1 MHTRTLSESSELGY
15 LNKKYKIKMPTSEY
29 LQVIS
34 SILTTCLLLFVLRT
48 DDFLSIFLFVILLLG
63 NTIQV
68 LMLLKRIL
76 RNNNELEITENKIK
90 INHIEVPLQKI
101 EKIIIQ
107 GYFVQSIGIKL
118 YRRKL
123 VSMNLHFRFKNDEE
137 MNIEELEQWASAN
150 RIKVTSGKIYR
161 WI

>member
-1 MHTRTLSESSELGY
+1 MHTRTLSEFSEIGY
-15 LNKKYKIKMPTSEY
+15 SNKKYVIKIPSSMY
-29 LQVIS
+29 IQVIS

-90 INHIEVPLQKI
+90 INHIEVPLQK
-101 EKIIIQ
+101 
-107 GYFVQSIGIKL
+107 S
-118 YRRKL
+118 RRL
-123 VSMNLHFRFKNDEE
+123 SFRAILCRVSVSSY
-137 MNIEELEQWASAN
+137 IEEN
-150 RIKVTSGKIYR
+150 
-161 WI
+161 

>member
-1 MHTRTLSESSELGY
+1 
-15 LNKKYKIKMPTSEY
+15 
-29 LQVIS
+29 
-34 SILTTCLLLFVLRT
+34 
-48 DDFLSIFLFVILLLG
+48 
-63 NTIQV
+63 
-68 LMLLKRIL
+68 MLLKRIL

-90 INHIEVPLQKI
+90 INHIEVPIQKI

-137 MNIEELEQWASAN
+137 MNIEELEQWASTK